1 VSESYVDLS
10 YRGLPLGRRI
20 KLAQVRPS
28 TAYLELP
35 TPMPVGTTVS
45 IHSDDGMVLEAL
57 VRELHEQVGGSD
69 RAPGM
74 TIAPTLKDDAA
85 LAWWHARVTLPEAE
99 PRKRTRDRP
108 HTVRPR
114 SATRPQPPPTVP
126 VEPPQP
132 PPPAPAPPP
141 IPETRP
147 SLIVLEQLPPREP
160 EPRETP
166 VIIETPPLPASIPP
180 DTVFAPDAHRAMTI
194 PDPVLPD
201 HVEVEE
207 IELPRSRTL
216 LGMAPPTDPPPI
228 VQDEAKRTLVMD
240 ALDQE
245 ALQKLSR
252 HPEDTPPDP
261 PRTISNDYP
270 VEDDG
275 LRTQHMDAVDVRA
288 LGLEAP
294 SSGPIP
300 VVAAAPPVEDDGD
313 DDEPSASQSQPAAA
327 QPEKKERGGFFRR
340 RKKKR

>member
-57 VRELHEQVGGSD
+57 VRDLHEQVGGSD
-69 RAPGM
+69 RSPGM

-114 SATRPQPPPTVP
+114 SATRPQPQPQ
-126 VEPPQP
+126 PQP
-132 PPPAPAPPP
+132 PAAAV
-141 IPETRP
+141 PETRS
-147 SLIVLEQLPPREP
+147 SLIVLEQLPSREP
-160 EPRETP
+160 EPRVTP
-166 VIIETPPLPASIPP
+166 VIVETPPPPASIPP
-180 DTVFAPDAHRAMTI
+180 EYGRAMTI
-194 PDPVLPD
+194 PDAEPPE

-216 LGMAPPTDPPPI
+216 LGMSPPTDPPPH

-245 ALQKLSR
+245 TLKNLSR
-252 HPEDTPPDP
+252 QPQDTPVEPA
-261 PRTISNDYP
+261 RTISNDYP

-288 LGLEAP
+288 LGLEVP
-294 SSGPIP
+294 SSGPMP
-300 VVAAAPPVEDDGD
+300 VVAAPAPAAEDDGD
-313 DDEPSASQSQPAAA
+313 DDEPSASQSQAAA

>member
-57 VRELHEQVGGSD
+57 VRDLHEQVGGSE

-108 HTVRPR
+108 GTVRPR
-114 SATRPQPPPTVP
+114 SATRPQPQPPAP
-126 VEPPQP
+126 VEPPP
-132 PPPAPAPPP
+132 PPPAPV
-141 IPETRP
+141 PETRP
-147 SLIVLEQLPPREP
+147 SLIVLEQLPPRE
-160 EPRETP
+160 TP
-166 VIIETPPLPASIPP
+166 LIVEVPPAPPTIPP
-180 DTVFAPDAHRAMTI
+180 EYGRAMTI
-194 PDPVLPD
+194 PDPEPPE

-216 LGMAPPTDPPPI
+216 LGMSPPTEPPPH

-245 ALQKLSR
+245 ALKNMSR
-252 HPEDTPPDP
+252 QPEDTPVEPA
-261 PRTISNDYP
+261 RTISNDYP

-288 LGLEAP
+288 LGLEVP
-294 SSGPIP
+294 SSGPMP
-300 VVAAAPPVEDDGD
+300 VVAAPVLPEDGDGD
-313 DDEPSASQSQPAAA
+313 DDEPSASQSQPAA
-327 QPEKKERGGFFRR
+327 QPEKKERGSFFRR

>member
-1 VSESYVDLS
+1 MSESYVDLS

-35 TPMPVGTTVS
+35 TPMPVGTTIS
-45 IHSDDGMVLEAL
+45 IHSDDGMVLEAI
-57 VRELHEQVGGSD
+57 VRDLHEQVGGSD

-74 TIAPTLKDDAA
+74 TIAPTLHDDAA
-85 LAWWHARVTLPEAE
+85 LAWWHARVVLPEAE

-108 HTVRPR
+108 GTVRPR
-114 SATRPQPPPTVP
+114 SATRPQAQPPPIP
-126 VEPPQP
+126 AEPSPPP
-132 PPPAPAPPP
+132 PPPAPPPP
-141 IPETRP
+141 P
-147 SLIVLEQLPPREP
+147 VP
-160 EPRETP
+160 EPRLTP
-166 VIIETPPLPASIPP
+166 VIIETPPPPPSIPP
-180 DTVFAPDAHRAMTI
+180 DAVFVREQARAMTV
-194 PDPVLPD
+194 PDPVVPD

-216 LGMAPPTDPPPI
+216 LGMSPPTDPPPN

-245 ALQKLSR
+245 ALQRMSR
-252 HPEDTPPDP
+252 QAEDTPPDP
-261 PRTISNDYP
+261 PRTISNEYP
-270 VEDDG
+270 VIDDG

-294 SSGPIP
+294 ASGPMP
-300 VVAAAPPVEDDGD
+300 VIAAPPSEDESGD
-313 DDEPSASQSQPAAA
+313 DDEPSASQSQPAE